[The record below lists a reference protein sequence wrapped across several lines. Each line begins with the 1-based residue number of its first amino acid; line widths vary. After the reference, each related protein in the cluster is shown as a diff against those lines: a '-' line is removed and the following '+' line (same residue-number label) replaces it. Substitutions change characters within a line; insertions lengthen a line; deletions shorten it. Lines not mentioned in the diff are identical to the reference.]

1 VTEKLNDVL
10 RQATAGCDWT
20 REDVPGGE
28 SPRCG
33 STNPEANC
41 PACRA
46 AMALEKHI
54 REQREMIESLADA
67 LVEAT
72 GALMRL
78 SQGNPDAVRSELQRA
93 VGPLEMVSTV
103 AGRYS

>member
-1 VTEKLNDVL
+1 MTEKLTDVL

-28 SPRCG
+28 APRCG
-33 STNPEANC
+33 SINPEANC

-46 AMALEKHI
+46 AMALEAHVN
-54 REQREMIESLADA
+54 EQRAMITGLAAA
-67 LVEAT
+67 LVETT

-78 SQGNPDAVRSELQRA
+78 GATNPTAVRDELQRA
-93 VGPLEMVSTV
+93 AVPLEKVSAV
-103 AGRYS
+103 IERYS